1 MKTTKMQ
8 FPLFTQPT
16 EWVPPSD
23 LPDLRDATQLCIDIE
38 TRDPNIKKKG
48 PGWPTMDGEIIG
60 YAVAVD
66 GWSGYMP
73 VAHHG
78 GGNLDKRIVTRW
90 LQKQLAAPSDKIMH
104 NAQYDLGWLR
114 AAGFEVNGR
123 IIDTMVTANL
133 IDENRFSYS
142 LNALGYDYLGK
153 TKSEKGLVEAKAPE
167 PSTGC
172 GMMTTLQLVATVA
185 AASDAVWVLGMHM
198 VAAACI

>member
-78 GGNLDKRIVTRW
+78 GGNLDKRIVEQQRRLTIIQPNNT
-90 LQKQLAAPSDKIMH
+90 QKAQTPDGNGWTG
-104 NAQYDLGWLR
+104 NANHP
-114 AAGFEVNGR
+114 AHP
-123 IIDTMVTANL
+123 VTHHQARVCKERSP
-133 IDENRFSYS
+133 D
-142 LNALGYDYLGK
+142 
-153 TKSEKGLVEAKAPE
+153 
-167 PSTGC
+167 
-172 GMMTTLQLVATVA
+172 
-185 AASDAVWVLGMHM
+185 
-198 VAAACI
+198 